1 MNCHEFH
8 SVIHAL
14 AREES
19 APDAALNAALAHAE
33 SCRDCD
39 ALLREAERLTAELRK
54 LAMLAKSEAA
64 PACVEAALFAA
75 FREQHT
81 PALRARRAS
90 AWLAVPAA
98 GLAAAA
104 LLLGLLVRGP
114 ADDSR
119 PSPTAPATAPRQS
132 NPGSGP
138 REVWADYMLEGE
150 TAEEAAAA
158 FIPLNA
164 AFDPAWIEGGAI
176 VRVVLS
182 RPALQNLGVPVGA
195 AGDSEFVADMVV
207 SGDGTP
213 EAIRLVDWTVGGAQ

>member
-1 MNCHEFH
+1 MNCHEFR
-8 SVIHAL
+8 SVISAL

-19 APDAALNAALAHAE
+19 SPDPALNSALAHAE

-39 ALLREAERLTAELRK
+39 ALLREAEQLTTDLRRLAALSKT
-54 LAMLAKSEAA
+54 EAA
-64 PACVEAALFAA
+64 PARVEVALLAA
-75 FREQHT
+75 FRRRHT

-114 ADDSR
+114 ANDSQQ
-119 PSPTAPATAPRQS
+119 SPAAPATAPRQS
-132 NPGSGP
+132 NPAPGP
-138 REVWADYMLEGE
+138 RQIWAGYTLEGE
-150 TAEEAAAA
+150 SAEGAAAE

-164 AFDPAWIEGGAI
+164 AFDPAWLEGGAI

-182 RPALQNLGVPVGA
+182 RPALQGLGVLVGA

-207 SGDGTP
+207 SADGTP
-213 EAIRLVDWTVGGAQ
+213 EAIRLVDWQVADGQ